1 MNGLR
6 IVAAAALVGI
16 SALAQPVRAADRLGH
31 QGDEHGTAR
40 RRMSGRRLLCQEP
53 PAPTGQFLRLVQG
66 RRGPVD
72 GCGPDGQIAYYV
84 NAPSRAV
91 EHYESAN
98 YTATGCA
105 SQRVRR
111 PCQYPGSPHQGLTG
125 SPLRTKAGLRS
136 VGD

>member
-53 PAPTGQFLRLVQG
+53 PAPTGQFLVWFRDDADRWTAVGLMA
-66 RRGPVD
+66 R
-72 GCGPDGQIAYYV
+72 
-84 NAPSRAV
+84 SR
-91 EHYESAN
+91 
-98 YTATGCA
+98 TT
-105 SQRVRR
+105 
-111 PCQYPGSPHQGLTG
+111 
-125 SPLRTKAGLRS
+125 
-136 VGD
+136 